1 MKKFRVIH
9 IFFVVLVFLLIAT
22 SAVSARAIP
31 EDGAYSQATEF
42 SGVAL
47 SDGLRS
53 DKLSESESCS
63 CCNKTGTSM
72 KSISLDDPVLESLKQ
87 TPEAALVKDNL
98 GELLWNQATVQSQL
112 IEDKP
117 WQILTVPIVNTN
129 TTEAQ
134 VLLAATED
142 RSQFRI
148 LVFGMQPEDLKI
160 DKGQGFSGTLK
171 FYSPD
176 GNLLISAIYSDGKL
190 QSTENGTSEI
200 SPTGLN
206 WGCFGDCLLTMGYDL
221 WIGCYSICS
230 ACSSIPVPYNPMCL
244 ACAGCY
250 GVGAFVC
257 IIACWE

>member
-1 MKKFRVIH
+1 
-9 IFFVVLVFLLIAT
+9 LLIAT

-31 EDGAYSQATEF
+31 GDGVYNQAEEF

-53 DKLSESESCS
+53 DKLSESEECS
-63 CCNKTGTSM
+63 CCDKTGTSM
-72 KSISLDDPVLESLKQ
+72 RSISLNDPVLESLKQ

-117 WQILTVPIVNTN
+117 WQILAVPIVNTN

-134 VLLAATED
+134 ILLAATED
-142 RSQFRI
+142 GSQFRI
-148 LVFGMQPEDLKI
+148 LVFGMQPENSKNDN
-160 DKGQGFSGTLK
+160 GQGFSGTLK

-176 GNLLISAIYSDGKL
+176 GNLLISAIYRDGKL
-190 QSTENGTSEI
+190 QSTEKSTSEI

-206 WGCFGDCLLTMGYDL
+206 WGCFGDCLWTLFTSEMQQQCTYVCTSCAIAPSPL
-221 WIGCYSICS
+221 SPFCWNCAACIGGS
-230 ACSSIPVPYNPMCL
+230 AI
-244 ACAGCY
+244 
-250 GVGAFVC
+250 VC
-257 IIACWE
+257 ILACWE